1 MDGWIDRLD
10 GLVDV
15 CARRQ
20 RQQEIER
27 ELVVSIAI
35 PPSFVVVSLSLAHVL
50 SPSLARSRALSLAPS
65 TMSAKK
71 AAAMFEQAAADSTK
85 VQTNAKVKTVKTW
98 YASSSILALS
108 RSLTDS
114 RAARSTHQDAARR
127 RCPYQAWLPAPSHQG
142 RICWSAGQA
151 LARRFAVSVHGS
163 DQSHPPRAS
172 SATIHDYPIYPSI
185 PIAT

>member
-1 MDGWIDRLD
+1 MCARGGSDSKRSRERARCIDRH
-10 GLVDV
+10 
-15 CARRQ
+15 
-20 RQQEIER
+20 
-27 ELVVSIAI
+27 S
-35 PPSFVVVSLSLAHVL
+35 SFIRCSPSLAHVL
-50 SPSLARSRALSLAPS
+50 SLSLSRARSLAPS

>member
-1 MDGWIDRLD
+1 MREAAATARDR
-10 GLVDV
+10 
-15 CARRQ
+15 
-20 RQQEIER
+20 ES

-35 PPSFVVVSLSLAHVL
+35 PPSFVVVPLSLTCSLSLSLALAHSL
-50 SPSLARSRALSLAPS
+50 HRPCLQRRLPPCSSKLLPIRPRCRPTPRSRPSRPGTRAPPYSPSLAR
-65 TMSAKK
+65 
-71 AAAMFEQAAADSTK
+71 
-85 VQTNAKVKTVKTW
+85 
-98 YASSSILALS
+98 
-108 RSLTDS
+108 LTDS